1 LERIKKNS
9 YIKPFDDE
17 LYDFID
23 GVGGIMAQIMLGQLP
38 VEPYKNKMKHHHNF
52 QKNADELI
60 FLCPKCNT
68 CWEYV
73 HEGWRQRAMKGSV
86 SNEKR
91 TKVNYYD
98 DFPRMGKTEKICS
111 RCI

>member
-1 LERIKKNS
+1 VERVKKKS
-9 YIKPFDDE
+9 YIQPFDDE

-38 VEPYKNKMKHHHNF
+38 TEPHRNKMKHHHNF

-73 HEGWRQRAMKGSV
+73 YEGWRHQPV
-86 SNEKR
+86 NNEKR
-91 TKVNYYD
+91 VKVNHYD
-98 DFPRMGKTEKICS
+98 DFPRMGKTEKICT